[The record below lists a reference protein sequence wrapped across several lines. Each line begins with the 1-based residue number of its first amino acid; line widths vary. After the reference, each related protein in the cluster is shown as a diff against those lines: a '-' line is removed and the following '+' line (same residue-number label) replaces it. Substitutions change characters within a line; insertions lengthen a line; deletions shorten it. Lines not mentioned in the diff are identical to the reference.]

1 MYPVNQVILG
11 GDSMFSNNLDD
22 IDMQIQRMEEYRK
35 KLQRL
40 KSQSSIQNNQTMIW
54 DSIDSELSPMT
65 DDQKGRLFAD
75 EDYVNTY
82 NKIQILVQNE
92 ILNLVKGRI
101 ENSQE
106 GKMLLEKQ
114 LSIVKKLKTKII
126 EDTNKE
132 MQLFNKFKEFSRT
145 NPGITYDEFLRN
157 NV

>member
-82 NKIQILVQNE
+82 NKIQTLVQNE

>member
-82 NKIQILVQNE
+82 NKIQTLVQNE

-132 MQLFNKFKEFSRT
+132 MQLF
-145 NPGITYDEFLRN
+145 Y
-157 NV
+157 